1 MKFERMRILYATS
14 EYAPLCKTGGLADV
28 ANALPRALCDLGADV
43 RVLLPGYR
51 DVLSGVR
58 HQRHV
63 ARLNDN
69 ENFPLAD
76 LFEADSPSQQ
86 RLLVLVCPELFERA
100 GGPYVDADG
109 NDWPDNALRFGF
121 LSHIAATLA
130 GTASPYNWRCDVLHC
145 NDWQT
150 GLAPAYLHWRR
161 PPRTPCL
168 MTIHSLAYQGLF
180 PGSMVPRLG
189 LPARCLDVNGI
200 EYHGNMSF
208 LKAGLFYA
216 QRITT
221 VSPTYAQEIQREP
234 LGFGMQGLLSE
245 RNADL
250 EGILNGI
257 DTEIWNPL
265 TDLAL
270 AATYDMNSLER
281 KTRNTY
287 ALRARFELAER
298 PDIPLFGIVS
308 RLIPQKGVD
317 LVVAAAEDLAQ
328 LPAQLVVLGSGEPG
342 VERSLTVLAARH
354 PGMIGFER
362 GFDERLSH
370 LIEAGADIFLM
381 PSRFEPCG
389 LNQMYSQRYGTP
401 PIVRRTGGLA
411 DSVVDCSAETLASG
425 TASGFVF
432 NDPSAEGLRAAIGRA
447 LDAWGNRPI
456 WRQIQRNGMLRDFSW
471 CASARRYLELYRAMR
486 KGTQPT
492 FSVPNSD

>member
-1 MKFERMRILYATS
+1 MKAERLRILYAAS

-28 ANALPRALCDLGADV
+28 ASALPCALFDLGADV

-51 DVLSGVR
+51 DVLSGLQR
-58 HQRHV
+58 PRHV
-63 ARLNDN
+63 ARLNAIG
-69 ENFPLAD
+69 NFPQAD
-76 LFEADSPSQQ
+76 LFEADSPSKQ
-86 RLLVLVCPELFERA
+86 RLLVLACPELFERA

-121 LSHIAATLA
+121 LSYTAAALA
-130 GTASPYNWRCDVLHC
+130 GPSSPYNWRCDVLHC

-168 MTIHSLAYQGLF
+168 ITIHSLAYQGIF
-180 PGSMVPRLG
+180 SPSMVPRLG
-189 LPARCLDVNGI
+189 LPAQCFDVNGI
-200 EYHGNMSF
+200 EYYGNMSF

-221 VSPTYAQEIQREP
+221 VSTTYAREIQHEP
-234 LGFGMQGLLSE
+234 LGFGLHGLLSG
-245 RNADL
+245 RTVDF

-265 TDLAL
+265 KDAAL
-270 AATYDMNSLER
+270 AATYGADTLGR
-281 KTRNTY
+281 KTLNTH
-287 ALRARFELAER
+287 ALRGHFRLEQR
-298 PDIPLFGIVS
+298 PDLPLFGLVS

-317 LVVAAAEDLAQ
+317 LVVAAAERMVH
-328 LPAQLVVLGSGEPG
+328 LPAQVVVLGSGEPNIERGLSALAAQYQGMIG
-342 VERSLTVLAARH
+342 VERR
-354 PGMIGFER
+354 
-362 GFDERLSH
+362 FDERLSH

-389 LNQMYSQRYGTP
+389 LNQMYSQHYGTP

-411 DSVVDCSAETLASG
+411 DSVVDCSAETLANG

-432 NDPSAEGLRAAIGRA
+432 NDPSVEALLDAIGRA
-447 LDAWGNRPI
+447 LAVWRNPHD
-456 WRQIQRNGMLRDFSW
+456 WRQVQRNGMRRDFSW
-471 CASARRYLELYRAMR
+471 GASARRYLELYRAMC
-486 KGTQPT
+486 T
-492 FSVPNSD
+492 SA